1 MGDPPADALIA
12 DLFDAHGHEGVGQL
26 MSDLL
31 NSEWVGEGEVG
42 RKAEAFLTAERES
55 GFVDA
60 AQLTSTLEAGQSV
73 FAEHGPEIILI
84 LGCYSL
90 PAAYA
95 AANGVK
101 VLRQTDYLTRQPDR
115 RLIETAQIIVDVMQP
130 GGLEPGGI
138 GQRSAEKTRIMHAA
152 IRHLILHRPDH
163 PWDTEKFGIPINQE
177 DLAATLMTFA
187 FIAID
192 GLDRMHI
199 VTTPEE
205 RESYLAAWRE
215 VGRIMGVAGE
225 LLPANFVHAE
235 QLTRA
240 IQADQVLSGV
250 PPTDPAWADGRLMT
264 GPLLGVLDAK
274 MLPGIPATM
283 MRLFLPRDVADGLGV
298 PRRPIADALIHSV
311 VRAFGWLDTN
321 LLERF
326 SRRSRVLR
334 HVSLD
339 LMQMMLEWERGGDR
353 QPFRIPDSLDWYDE
367 TSSKRTLAQRVL
379 TRSAALTTRA

>member
-1 MGDPPADALIA
+1 
-12 DLFDAHGHEGVGQL
+12 
-26 MSDLL
+26 
-31 NSEWVGEGEVG
+31 
-42 RKAEAFLTAERES
+42 
-55 GFVDA
+55 
-60 AQLTSTLEAGQSV
+60 
-73 FAEHGPEIILI
+73 
-84 LGCYSL
+84 
-90 PAAYA
+90 
-95 AANGVK
+95 
-101 VLRQTDYLTRQPDR
+101 
-115 RLIETAQIIVDVMQP
+115 
-130 GGLEPGGI
+130 
-138 GQRSAEKTRIMHAA
+138 
-152 IRHLILHRPDH
+152 
-163 PWDTEKFGIPINQE
+163 
-177 DLAATLMTFA
+177 MTFA

-199 VTTPEE
+199 TTSPAE

-215 VGRIMGVAGE
+215 VGRIMGVADA
-225 LLPANFVHAE
+225 LLPANFDHAE
-235 QLTRA
+235 QITRA

-274 MLPGIPATM
+274 MLPGVPATM

-298 PRRPIADALIHSV
+298 PRRLIADALIHNI
-311 VRAFGWLDTN
+311 VRGFGWLDTN

-326 SRRSRVLR
+326 SRKSRVLR

-367 TSSKRTLAQRVL
+367 TGSKRTFGQRVL